1 MRFLIA
7 LLGIVLLGAAVIG
20 AAFLHALTSA
30 DPYRGFMRNYE
41 DQLKGSR
48 PAHQEAARPFAAFVA
63 ETFPIGSDAKSA
75 IAEATRGGFQLTK
88 SDSDSVELLWRRH
101 AGPCGQLYF
110 IVIDRNADG
119 TIAKTTGRIHWI
131 CL

>member
-7 LLGIVLLGAAVIG
+7 LLGIILLGAAVIG

-41 DQLKGSR
+41 LKCSR
-48 PAHQEAARPFAAFVA
+48 STYQEAACTFSTFAV
-63 ETFPIGSDAKSA
+63 ETFPIGSDVKDA
-75 IAEATRGGFQLTK
+75 IAQATGGGFQLIK
-88 SDSDSVELLWRRH
+88 SGSDSVELLWRRH
-101 AGPCGQLYF
+101 AGPCGEHYL

-119 TIAKTTGRIHWI
+119 TISSA
-131 CL
+131 